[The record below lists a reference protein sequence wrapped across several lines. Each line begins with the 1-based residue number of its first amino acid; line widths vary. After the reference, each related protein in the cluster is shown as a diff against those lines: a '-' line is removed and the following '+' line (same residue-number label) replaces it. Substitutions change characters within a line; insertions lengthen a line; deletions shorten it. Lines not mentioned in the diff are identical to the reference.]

1 MCDQPAQQGV
11 GVVGVA
17 QVPGAVAGVQARV
30 GVAGRVAGVVQPCG
44 GFQQIGISAEHRCQ
58 AARPRGDTLDV
69 CPAAGEGLLEE

>member
-1 MCDQPAQQGV
+1 
-11 GVVGVA
+11 
-17 QVPGAVAGVQARV
+17 VQARV